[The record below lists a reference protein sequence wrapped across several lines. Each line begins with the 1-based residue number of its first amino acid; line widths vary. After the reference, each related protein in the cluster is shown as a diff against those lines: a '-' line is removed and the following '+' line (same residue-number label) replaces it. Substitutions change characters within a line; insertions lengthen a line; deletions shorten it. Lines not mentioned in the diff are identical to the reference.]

1 MDLFNKKKIEKIQTQ
16 LNVYKSLYEKERC
29 KKQELTKITNEIASD
44 GLRHGSSEAGKYL
57 VNKRKK

>member
-29 KKQELTKITNEIASD
+29 KKQELTKLLTKLPPMGYD
-44 GLRHGSSEAGKYL
+44 MVVQKL
-57 VNKRKK
+57 VNIW